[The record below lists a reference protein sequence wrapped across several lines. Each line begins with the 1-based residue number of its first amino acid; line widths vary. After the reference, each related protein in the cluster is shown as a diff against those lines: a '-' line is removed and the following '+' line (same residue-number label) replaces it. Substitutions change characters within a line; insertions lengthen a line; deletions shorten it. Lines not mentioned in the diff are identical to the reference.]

1 MDVSNLNTTQELNEL
16 LDSLDTL
23 PTELFISKDMDDA
36 IAAMRISSHPVG
48 DDIRFRGIHCTLAKK
63 P

>member
-23 PTELFISKDMDDA
+23 PTELFINKEMDDA
-36 IAAMRISSHPVG
+36 IADLRISSHPVG
-48 DDIRFRGIHCTLAKK
+48 NDIRFRGIHCTLARR